1 MYIFLRM
8 HMPRSEKEVFAM
20 RMSRSEKE
28 VFAMW
33 SLRIDSEVCRVCRD
47 FGLWS
52 RMLGVW
58 ESVRDLVSDL
68 GSLWGSWSRESVR
81 DLRGDICLEREKNL
95 WRDFVFI
102 STPTK
107 LPLRRPDTAVILL
120 FRRLNLWPS
129 ALIRRPVGLDFVVN
143 FYHMQH
149 ISCYDKSR
157 NNPSIYTILI

>member
-52 RMLGVW
+52 RMLGVC

-102 STPTK
+102 STPTNSPWDG
-107 LPLRRPDTAVILL
+107 LTLL
-120 FRRLNLWPS
+120 LYYYLDDLIFDLVLWFADLLVS
-129 ALIRRPVGLDFVVN
+129 TSSW
-143 FYHMQH
+143 
-149 ISCYDKSR
+149 ISIICNISR
-157 NNPSIYTILI
+157 ATTNREIIPAFIQ

>member
-1 MYIFLRM
+1 M

-20 RMSRSEKE
+20 RMPRSEKE

-68 GSLWGSWSRESVR
+68 GSL
-81 DLRGDICLEREKNL
+81 
-95 WRDFVFI
+95 
-102 STPTK
+102 
-107 LPLRRPDTAVILL
+107 
-120 FRRLNLWPS
+120 
-129 ALIRRPVGLDFVVN
+129 
-143 FYHMQH
+143 
-149 ISCYDKSR
+149 
-157 NNPSIYTILI
+157 